1 MPGLVPGIYVLR
13 DVCKDADGESGLDD
27 AAATVLPKPAISI
40 CFIIF
45 VDRMFTTFIA
55 GVFTN
60 TSDVM
65 EPKRERS
72 CV

>member
-1 MPGLVPGIYVLR
+1 M
-13 DVCKDADGESGLDD
+13 ADSGLDD